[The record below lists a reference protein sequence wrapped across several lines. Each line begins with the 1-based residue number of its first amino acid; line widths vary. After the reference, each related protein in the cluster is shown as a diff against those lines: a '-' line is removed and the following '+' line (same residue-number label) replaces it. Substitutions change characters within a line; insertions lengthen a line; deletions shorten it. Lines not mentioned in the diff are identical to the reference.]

1 MGLIWSFVTPLL
13 MLFIYTFV
21 FKYVF
26 KARWGITPEDQ
37 QLNFAM
43 VLFLG
48 LTIHA
53 ILSDIIS
60 RSPGL
65 ILSNVNFVK
74 KVVFPLEIL
83 PWVAFLSA
91 LFNFLIGFSLLF
103 AFVLLEL
110 HTVPITALYLPLI
123 LFPYLLLVLGLSW
136 FLAALGVYVRDI
148 QHISGTLAT
157 LLLFMS
163 PVFYSIDTLPE
174 AFQSWILLNPIALIV
189 EECRQVLFYNQAPN
203 FKALAIYLSVA
214 SSVAI
219 VGFWTF
225 QKSRKGFSDVL

>member
-1 MGLIWSFVTPLL
+1 MGLVWSFVTPLL

-26 KARWGITPEDQ
+26 KARWGVSTEGP

-91 LFNFLIGFSLLF
+91 LFNFAIGFTLLF
-103 AFVLLEL
+103 CFMLVEL
-110 HTVPITALYLPLI
+110 HTIPVTALYLPLI
-123 LFPYLLLVLGLSW
+123 LLPYLLLVLGLSW
-136 FLAALGVYVRDI
+136 ALAALGVYVRDI

-163 PVFYSIDTLPE
+163 PVFYSIDSLPE

-189 EECRQVLFYNQAPN
+189 EQSRTVLFYNTAPDFN
-203 FKALAIYLSVA
+203 ALAIYSCVA
-214 SSVAI
+214 FLVAI
-219 VGFWTF
+219 TGFWTF

>member
-1 MGLIWSFVTPLL
+1 MGLVWSFVTPLL
-13 MLFIYTFV
+13 MLLIYTFV

-26 KARWGITPEDQ
+26 KARWGVATEDQ

-60 RSPGL
+60 RSPSL
-65 ILSNVNFVK
+65 ILTNVNFVK

-91 LFNFLIGFSLLF
+91 LFNMLIGLVLLF
-103 AFVLLEL
+103 GFILIEMQ
-110 HTVPITALYLPLI
+110 TVPVTALYLPLI

-136 FLAALGVYVRDI
+136 ALAAVGVYVRDI
-148 QHISGTLAT
+148 QHISGSLAT
-157 LLLFMS
+157 LLLFLS
-163 PVFYSIDTLPE
+163 PVFYSVDTLPE

-189 EECRQVLFYNQAPN
+189 EECRTVLFYSGEPN
-203 FKALAIYLSVA
+203 FKALAVYYTVA
-214 SSVAI
+214 FAVLIS
-219 VGFWTF
+219 GFYMF
-225 QKSRKGFSDVL
+225 QKFRKGFADVL

>member
-26 KARWGITPEDQ
+26 KARWGVAGEV

-91 LFNFLIGFSLLF
+91 LFNFAIGFLLLF
-103 AFVLLEL
+103 CFILIEL
-110 HTVPITALYLPLI
+110 HSIPVAALYLPLI
-123 LFPYLLLVLGLSW
+123 LLPYFVLVLGLSW
-136 FLAALGVYVRDI
+136 ILAALGVYVRDI

-163 PVFYSIDTLPE
+163 PVFYSIDNLPE
-174 AFQSWILLNPIALIV
+174 TFQSWILLNPIALIV
-189 EECRQVLFYNQAPN
+189 EECRTVLFYNEAPD
-203 FKALAIYLSVA
+203 FKALAIYSCVA
-214 SSVAI
+214 LLV
-219 VGFWTF
+219 VVLGFWMF
-225 QKSRKGFSDVL
+225 QKSRKGFADVL